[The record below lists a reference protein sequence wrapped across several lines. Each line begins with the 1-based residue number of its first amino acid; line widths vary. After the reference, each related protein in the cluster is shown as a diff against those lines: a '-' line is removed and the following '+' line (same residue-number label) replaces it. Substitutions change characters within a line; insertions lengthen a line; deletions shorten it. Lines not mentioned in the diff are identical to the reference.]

1 MLAAL
6 PIPAKESPNR
16 DGCCTPCE
24 LDICGALIRFGMD
37 VRLSDPELS
46 PPNKSPKPEL
56 LFPFVA
62 VLELLLEMP
71 KRSTSA
77 EAPCG
82 DGGAGI
88 AESVLNRF

>member
-6 PIPAKESPNR
+6 PMPAKESPNR
-16 DGCCTPCE
+16 DGCFTPCE
-24 LDICGALIRFGMD
+24 LDICGALIRFGME

-46 PPNKSPKPEL
+46 PNKSPNPEL

-62 VLELLLEMP
+62 VLLLEMP